1 MSPIENHAQDEDII
15 LDCDVP
21 TMINSD
27 NDDELVEVVDDNSD
41 DHEILKEN
49 PKVYNRNRR
58 RSLPRSLRRN
68 RKKPIPQSRTTYD
81 FSNCEPEPPIK
92 DK

>member
-1 MSPIENHAQDEDII
+1 MSPTENHAQDEDII

-21 TMINSD
+21 TTIDSD
-27 NDDELVEVVDDNSD
+27 NDDKLVEVVDENSD

-49 PKVYNRNRR
+49 PRVHNINRR
-58 RSLPRSLRRN
+58 RSLPRSLRRS

-81 FSNCEPEPPIK
+81 FNNCESELPVK

>member
-1 MSPIENHAQDEDII
+1 MSITENHAQDEDII
-15 LDCDVP
+15 LNCDVP
-21 TMINSD
+21 TTIDSD
-27 NDDELVEVVDDNSD
+27 NDDELVEVVDENSD

-49 PKVYNRNRR
+49 PKIYNRNRQ
-58 RSLPRSLRRN
+58 RSLPRSLRRS